1 MLRIPEEL
9 LKSQT
14 NESLAEIL
22 SDLPDE
28 NVQSMLAQLPDEE
41 QEWLN
46 HSWQFWGRP
55 KQQPPDNCVDPECGC
70 NGDWTTW
77 LILSG
82 RAWGKALATDTLIPT
97 VSGWKEMGE
106 IVVGDVLFDENG
118 NQTRVTHAFE

>member
-55 KQQPPDNCVDPECGC
+55 KQQPPDNDSVCPCDHAP
-70 NGDWTTW
+70 
-77 LILSG
+77 
-82 RAWGKALATDTLIPT
+82 PT
-97 VSGWKEMGE
+97 S
-106 IVVGDVLFDENG
+106 
-118 NQTRVTHAFE
+118 